1 MKSSAA
7 RSIQLKYKFTGKNI
21 KLISRR
27 QRLPNGDL
35 KNVEMISHPGAV
47 CVAAFLD
54 PKRIVFLRQYRQVP
68 RSYLY
73 ELPAGTLDEK
83 EDFLT
88 CARRELREE
97 TGYTAKEWTKVG
109 RTYPLPAYSDEQI
122 IIYKAKNLTLAETDR
137 DADEI
142 IEVLPMSL
150 SQVKKLFSK
159 GKIID
164 AKTICALTFCGI
176 L

>member
-1 MKSSAA
+1 MKSQ
-7 RSIQLKYKFTGKNI
+7 IKYKFTGKNI

-27 QRLPNGDL
+27 QHLPNGAQ
-35 KNVEMISHPGAV
+35 KNVEMIAHPGAV
-47 CVAAFLD
+47 CVVPFLSTN
-54 PKRIVFLRQYRQVP
+54 RIVFLRQYRQVVQ
-68 RSYLY
+68 SYLY

-83 EDFLT
+83 ESYLT

-97 TGYTAKEWTKVG
+97 TGYTAKQWAKAG
-109 RTYPLPAYSDEQI
+109 RIYPLPAYSDETI
-122 IIYKAKNLTLAETDR
+122 IIYKAKNLTLEQTER
-137 DADEI
+137 DDDEI
-142 IEVLPMSL
+142 IEVRPMTL
-150 SQVKKLFSK
+150 SQVQGLFLK